1 MNVHSQGHDGTADV
15 EVVGVGQ
22 DGHEQLPE
30 LERHVVEQLHGLI
43 LKKTTYIEE
52 NWRFDQIAEK

>member
-1 MNVHSQGHDGTADV
+1 MNVHSQGHDGAAHV

-30 LERHVVEQLHGLI
+30 LESHVVEQLHGLI
-43 LKKTTYIEE
+43 LK
-52 NWRFDQIAEK
+52 

>member
-1 MNVHSQGHDGTADV
+1 MNVHSQGHDGTAHV

-43 LKKTTYIEE
+43 LK
-52 NWRFDQIAEK
+52 